1 MFNLEYLSLTL
12 NLDPLISI
20 LAALVLTGFA
30 VFIYRY
36 TIPAISTSKKILLIT
51 LRSICLILLL
61 LILFEPMLTYAR
73 KLVIEPVNLLF
84 IDNSRSITIEDGTER
99 TEAVKEIADEFR
111 KNKAD
116 INFEFFTFGSQV
128 KPISSDSLNLIDF
141 SEGVT
146 NFSNTFTFSG
156 GAEMNIASITVISDG
171 VITDGTNP
179 LFTAER
185 SGIPV
190 YTIGIGDST
199 SRDDIAIRNVLYNE
213 FIYAQTT
220 TSIIASI
227 TNKGFGGASTTVSLF
242 EDDKL
247 VDQQNIILNYD
258 GIQNVTFPYLPETG
272 GEKKISINVSPL
284 PGEFSNENNRK
295 VFYINVLT
303 NKIKI
308 VLIAGSPSSDV
319 SFIKNSLLLDD
330 NLSVSTITQIAP
342 NRFIENVNHEKLI
355 DSAQV
360 IFLCGFPSAETPEE
374 LLRLVQKAIREKSK
388 PFFITLSSGVD
399 LNKLNRLQ
407 PELPF
412 GINNIMQGYSEVQPN
427 ITAEQSTNPIIQ
439 HSAENPL
446 LNWNNLPPVFQV
458 NGEFTTKPESEI
470 ISRIKLNNVPINKPL
485 ILSKRLGSKRA
496 IAVLADGI
504 WKWKL
509 QTSARELDLLDS
521 FILNSVKWLNASEDQ
536 KQVRIQTTKRLYS
549 LGEQIEFTAQVYDE
563 AFNPVSDAEVTLNI
577 FRDNETYQL
586 NLSAA
591 GNGLYDGT
599 FLSKQ
604 TGDYTFTG
612 SAFLNGRK
620 LGTDAGRFNIGDVDI
635 ELINPVMDY
644 EFLSSLSNITGGRYF
659 NPENYPELFAIL
671 KEKSSTSVK
680 EKYLISEVN
689 LWSNEWLLIL
699 VILLFG
705 AEWFIRKR
713 EGML

>member
-12 NLDPLISI
+12 NLDPFITIS
-20 LAALVLTGFA
+20 AALVLTGFA

-36 TIPAISTSKKILLIT
+36 TIPAISKTKKILLIT

-61 LILFEPMLTYAR
+61 LLLFEPMLTYAR
-73 KLVIEPVNLLF
+73 KMVIEPVNLLF
-84 IDNSRSITIEDGTER
+84 VDNSGSITIEDGTKR
-99 TEAVKEIADEFR
+99 TETVKEIVDEFII
-111 KNKAD
+111 NKSD
-116 INFEFFTFGSQV
+116 INFEFFTFGSKV
-128 KPISSDSLNLIDF
+128 NHTLSDSIRLIDF
-141 SEGVT
+141 SESAT
-146 NFSNTFTFSG
+146 NFSHIFTFPGS
-156 GAEMNIASITVISDG
+156 AEMNLASITIISDG

-179 LFTAER
+179 IFTAER
-185 SGIPV
+185 LGIPV
-190 YTIGIGDST
+190 YTIGIGDSA
-199 SRDDIAIRNVLYNE
+199 SRDDVAIRKVLYNE

-227 TNKGFGGASTTVSLF
+227 SNKGFGGASTTVSLF

-247 VDQQNIILNYD
+247 IDQQNIILSYD

-284 PGEFSNENNRK
+284 PGEFSNENNRN

-303 NKIKI
+303 NKIK
-308 VLIAGSPSSDV
+308 VVVIAGSPSPDV
-319 SFIKNSLLLDD
+319 SFIKNSLLVDD
-330 NLSVSTITQIAP
+330 NLSVSTITQFAP

-360 IFLCGFPSAETPEE
+360 IFLSGFPSAETPEE
-374 LLRLVQKAIREKSK
+374 LLRLVQTAIREKSK
-388 PFFITLSSGVD
+388 PFFITLSQGVV

-412 GINNIMQGYSEVQPN
+412 AINNVLQGYSEVQPN

-446 LNWNNLPPVFQV
+446 MNWNNLPPVFQP
-458 NGEFTTKPESEI
+458 NAEFTAKPESEI
-470 ISRIKLNNVPINKPL
+470 ISRIRLNNVPINKPL

-509 QTSARELDLLDS
+509 QTSARELDLLDN

-536 KQVRIQTTKRLYS
+536 KQVRIKTTKRLYS
-549 LGEQIEFTAQVYDE
+549 LGDQIEFTAQVYDE
-563 AFNPVSDAEVTLNI
+563 AFNPVSDAEVTINI
-577 FRDNETYQL
+577 LRDNETYQL

-604 TGDYTFTG
+604 SGDYAFTG
-612 SAFLNGRK
+612 SAALNGRE

-644 EFLSSLSNITGGRYF
+644 EFLSSLSNITGGRFFTKDDYS
-659 NPENYPELFAIL
+659 ELFAIL
-671 KEKSSTSVK
+671 KEKTSDSVK
-680 EKYLISEVN
+680 EKQLVSEVN
-689 LWSNEWLLIL
+689 LWSNEWLLIA

-705 AEWFIRKR
+705 VEWFIRKR